1 MDGTDG
7 SQAHRLHLLHVVGA
21 AHALLCTQLLG
32 GHAASCECNQ
42 ALCTMLLMHKLFTVL
57 FFGPECRWLLKP
69 VGAVSGRCSKK
80 PPADAQN
87 RAAREACFGALIW
100 RG

>member
-1 MDGTDG
+1 MDGADG
-7 SQAHRLHLLHVVGA
+7 SRAYRLHLPHGVGA
-21 AHALLCTQLLG
+21 THALLCTQLLG

-57 FFGPECRWLLKP
+57 VFGSECRWLLKP

-80 PPADAQN
+80 PPADARN
-87 RAAREACFGALIW
+87 RAALATRFSALV
-100 RG
+100 RRD